1 MKKLL
6 MIFISGFVV
15 MACIGVTKINALSEE
30 DVKNGIFNKDNYIE
44 YVNDIFNPNE
54 VEKNIALG
62 KQKEIEFD
70 AKVLTRAAKG
80 TYPSRK
86 GVILYTPDKL
96 WGLPIG
102 HAAMVYDKDYVYEAL
117 PDKGVYRGK
126 NNWSSK
132 KTQVYGLGVKGTS
145 VAQDAK
151 AGEYCKRQE
160 KKPYN
165 WAMASIHKRDSFYC
179 SHLIYAA
186 YLDTCKVDLNTPKF
200 DGGYAADGRIYKSIH
215 PSELLSGPNT
225 TLLYRKK

>member
-86 GVILYTPDKL
+86 GVFLL
-96 WGLPIG
+96 LQLFLP
-102 HAAMVYDKDYVYEAL
+102 L
-117 PDKGVYRGK
+117 
-126 NNWSSK
+126 
-132 KTQVYGLGVKGTS
+132 
-145 VAQDAK
+145 
-151 AGEYCKRQE
+151 
-160 KKPYN
+160 
-165 WAMASIHKRDSFYC
+165 
-179 SHLIYAA
+179 
-186 YLDTCKVDLNTPKF
+186 
-200 DGGYAADGRIYKSIH
+200 
-215 PSELLSGPNT
+215 
-225 TLLYRKK
+225 